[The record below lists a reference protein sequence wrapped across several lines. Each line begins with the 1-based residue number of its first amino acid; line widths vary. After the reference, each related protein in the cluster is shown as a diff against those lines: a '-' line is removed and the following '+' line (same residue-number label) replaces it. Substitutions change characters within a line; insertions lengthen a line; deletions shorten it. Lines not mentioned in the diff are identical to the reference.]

1 MSWKNLLKQK
11 TVLVA
16 DGAWGTEFAKQ
27 GLAAGDV
34 PELWNLEHPDR
45 VLCVARSYVEAGSDI
60 ILTNTFGA
68 NRFKLAKSGLTDRL
82 DELNRQGVALSR
94 QAAGSR
100 ALVFASIG
108 STGEFIEPLGDKTE
122 AEVAAC
128 FAEQVKAC
136 AAAGA
141 DGIVVETMTDLHEA
155 LAALKGARQ
164 ACDLPV
170 AVCLTYDRGP
180 AGFATI
186 MGVKPEA
193 AAKEL
198 EQHGADII
206 GSNCGAGIDNMIEV
220 AKLLHAATRRP
231 LWIKPNAGLPQLVNG
246 ATVFCETPEQT
257 ASKVGQLVAAG
268 ASIIGGCCGT
278 TPEHIRHMVR
288 AIEKTR
294 TNK

>member
-1 MSWKNLLKQK
+1 MDWNNLLKQK
-11 TVLVA
+11 SILVA

-27 GLAAGDV
+27 GLKAGDV
-34 PELWNLEHPDR
+34 PELWNIEHPDR
-45 VLCVARSYVEAGSDI
+45 VLAVAKSYVEAGSDI

-68 NRFKLAKSGLTDRL
+68 NRLKLAKSGLSDRL
-82 DELNRQGVALSR
+82 IELNRAGVALSR

-100 ALVFASIG
+100 CLVFASIG
-108 STGEFIEPLGDKTE
+108 STGEFIEPLGDKT
-122 AEVAAC
+122 AEEITAC
-128 FAEQVKAC
+128 FAAQVKEC

-141 DGIVVETMTDLHEA
+141 DGIVVETMTDLTEA
-155 LAALKGARQ
+155 LAALAGARRV
-164 ACDLPV
+164 CNLPV
-170 AVCLTYDRGP
+170 AVCLTYDRGQ

-198 EQHGADII
+198 DQHGADII

-220 AKLLHAATRRP
+220 TKLLRSATNRP
-231 LWIKPNAGLPQLVNG
+231 LWIKANAGLPQLVNG

-257 ASKVGQLVAAG
+257 ASKVGQLIEAG
-268 ASIIGGCCGT
+268 ANIIGGCCGT
-278 TPEHIRHMVR
+278 TPEHIRHMVQ

-294 TNK
+294 TSK